1 MYWRSKVYPSHIGVN
16 LPLHLPER
24 ISFLHGMLPSFHE
37 ILPFLF
43 SSPEYRK
50 YNCCRKPE
58 CSIMC
63 SGNLQGITKKE
74 LEIWLKSATT
84 ISFVHI
90 IKQIHNSYGHIHFN
104 TSLEAGSF
112 FSRYSKDFT
121 MDGLQNI
128 AIRISVSYYFIT
140 RRKVDYLE

>member
-1 MYWRSKVYPSHIGVN
+1 
-16 LPLHLPER
+16 
-24 ISFLHGMLPSFHE
+24 
-37 ILPFLF
+37 
-43 SSPEYRK
+43 
-50 YNCCRKPE
+50 
-58 CSIMC
+58 MC

-90 IKQIHNSYGHIHFN
+90 IKQIHNFYGHIHFN

-140 RRKVDYLE
+140 RRKVDYLEVVEKVLETEEQQKNNLKFEITKNS